1 MATKREVD
9 SPGHGRMGHIDE
21 EVERILEDDG
31 TDIMPGQRAAVVT
44 WASNITSHWSDGITG
59 RVAKPHQPL
68 LPGDHIALA
77 KRQCTERKQA
87 TVGLRQPGSVEA
99 RSSWEKS
106 SPGEDSSSEYGGF
119 VDMEGLVDT
128 DPGQPDTKA
137 MVNQAPSAPVQLLD
151 QGSLQAAR
159 MQPGNLVEEDNSDST
174 DNPIHGGDLN

>member
-1 MATKREVD
+1 
-9 SPGHGRMGHIDE
+9 MGHIDE
-21 EVERILEDDG
+21 REKDILEDGG

-44 WASNITSHWSDGITG
+44 WASNIKAHWSAGHTG
-59 RVAKPHQPL
+59 RAAQPHQRL
-68 LPGDHIALA
+68 HLEDHMAIAKRQWTERNRNRA
-77 KRQCTERKQA
+77 KRQCT
-87 TVGLRQPGSVEA
+87 GSVEA

-128 DPGQPDTKA
+128 DPGQPDTNA
-137 MVNQAPSAPVQLLD
+137 TVNQAPSAPVQLLD
-151 QGSLQAAR
+151 QGSLQAAT